1 MRNYPAFC
9 FKSRRNSAGIADSA
23 HKNKS
28 LMQNTPLLFH
38 CRKKI
43 FLLAALALLAT
54 GCATNPVTKQP
65 DFVLMSEEQEIS
77 IGREMNP
84 DILKQYGDYPAAELQ
99 NYVSSVGKRLADV
112 SDRPDL
118 FFHFRV
124 VNTPVVNAFALP
136 GGYVYVTRGL
146 LAYAN
151 SESELAGVLGHE
163 IGHVTARHA
172 VRQYSKAA
180 SYSIAT
186 GIASILVPGVSNFGQ
201 IADIAFLA
209 ISNGY
214 SRDYEREADRLGVKY
229 ALKAGYDP
237 KAVSTFLHTL
247 ELLDTMKGQK
257 TYHSLFATH
266 PKTEER
272 VTLAE
277 SAADTKNTPHPT
289 PLRVGRETYLKQI
302 DGLLFGPDPK
312 EGVVIGSQ
320 FRHPDLRIAITF
332 PQGWNID
339 NRPDA
344 VIAKNPAKELYLLFR
359 MEDLNKKSSIAEIA
373 HNLARKLGFS
383 EMTGSATAINGLD
396 AYVGTYAGRFE
407 KLGEI
412 NARIGFIRAEDALH
426 YIIGFARPAD
436 FAAALPFFNAAIQS
450 FRQISLSEAQAIKPS
465 RIRLHT
471 VQQGE
476 TIDLLCKAL
485 AKTPDD
491 AKTMALI
498 NALDPKTALLKPGA
512 VIKVIT
518 NN

>member
-1 MRNYPAFC
+1 MRNYLVCGCKRPC
-9 FKSRRNSAGIADSA
+9 NSAG
-23 HKNKS
+23 
-28 LMQNTPLLFH
+28 
-38 CRKKI
+38 KKI
-43 FLLAALALLAT
+43 TNIIIASYAEDYSRYFTADTKYSPAGGTGLAGS

-136 GGYVYVTRGL
+136 GGYIYVTRGL

-272 VTLAE
+272 VVLAE

-289 PLRVGRETYLKQI
+289 PLRVGREPYLKQI

-373 HNLARKLGFS
+373 RNLSRKLGFS
-383 EMTGSATAINGLD
+383 EMTGSATAINGLN

-412 NARIGFIRAEDALH
+412 NARIAFIQAEDAIH

-450 FRQISLSEAQAIKPS
+450 FRQISLSEAQTIKPS

-471 VQQGE
+471 VKQGE

-491 AKTMALI
+491 AKTLALI
-498 NALDPKTALLKPGA
+498 NALDPKKALLKPGT
-512 VIKVIT
+512 VIKVIK
-518 NN
+518 ND